1 VAFVVLA
8 LEVGLG
14 AVLHEPRDHVPVQ
27 LPVRAVHWGPAVSVG
42 GAAIFEGALE

>member
-1 VAFVVLA
+1 
-8 LEVGLG
+8 
-14 AVLHEPRDHVPVQ
+14 VQ